1 LPARAHSGYVF
12 ANKVQGLCV
21 DGAARGRM
29 DRIYRAFLAEPIF
42 LKTHGAAMIA
52 AMVGWFVCALFASV
66 AFNWTFYY
74 LLGLSVAARDVV
86 RARALAY
93 ADAQRRGETRAVAA

>member
-1 LPARAHSGYVF
+1 
-12 ANKVQGLCV
+12 
-21 DGAARGRM
+21 
-29 DRIYRAFLAEPIF
+29 
-42 LKTHGAAMIA
+42 
-52 AMVGWFVCALFASV
+52 V